1 MEEIEIGDTTAKVM
15 MHLSKEQKYATQIAE
30 CIDRDRSTVSKHL
43 SKLEDKGLARRT
55 AESNQIFYELTTEG
69 YQLLTRWLK
78 HNKGKQHMVFRHHKI
93 IVKIPIKRGQEKVA
107 QEEKE
112 NMVDMR
118 NWSKLESDIDTERFG
133 KIFYNLN
140 HENLTVRVPESYY
153 PATREGLA
161 NALLDAYNTAFLVK
175 KNLESNYGKLEMGLP
190 SDVSLPDQ
198 HLALENEPFSKILSS
213 IGVDGKLESGGSYTI
228 RVDESKGKPEMEF
241 EGSHAHVKAETF
253 LENVI
258 FLTKNRLQKLVDRG
272 SPRPN

>member
-55 AESNQIFYELTTEG
+55 AESNQVFYELTTEG
-69 YQLLTRWLK
+69 YQLLMRWLK

-93 IVKIPIKRGQEKVA
+93 TVKIPIKRGQEKVA
-107 QEEKE
+107 QEERE
-112 NMVDMR
+112 NMVEMN
-118 NWSKLESDIDTERFG
+118 NWSKLESDIDIEMLG
-133 KIFYNLN
+133 KVFYTLN
-140 HENLTVRVPESYY
+140 HENLTVRVPEAYY

-161 NALLDAYNTAFLVK
+161 NALFDVYNKALLVK

-198 HLALENEPFSKILSS
+198 HLALENEPFSKMLSS

-241 EGSHAHVKAETF
+241 EGSHAHAKAETF

-272 SPRPN
+272 SLRPN